1 MGESPFA
8 IFGWH
13 AVAGY
18 VRQEQLYQGSI
29 ALPPTLKRQVMPS
42 IEMFRAAHALLPSAT
57 VLFVLAGCASGRMGA
72 TKGAERAFDHAAQYR
87 VSCSPRSECR
97 IRYMDE
103 DGSLREETA
112 LGEWTREVGADT
124 GARLWL
130 QVAGGG
136 CPASTITASIW
147 VDGEPRAQR
156 TDSPSPNIRCQ
167 WLTAVAAYEV
177 PR

>member
-1 MGESPFA
+1 MLFRTIRPSLA
-8 IFGWH
+8 
-13 AVAGY
+13 
-18 VRQEQLYQGSI
+18 
-29 ALPPTLKRQVMPS
+29 TL
-42 IEMFRAAHALLPSAT
+42 ASAT
-57 VLFVLAGCASGRMGA
+57 VWLVLSGCATGRGRTA
-72 TKGAERAFDHAAQYR
+72 ADPDRGRSFDHAAQYR

-97 IRYMDE
+97 IRYTDQ

-112 LGEWTREVGADT
+112 TGEWMRELGADA

-136 CPASTITASIW
+136 CPPSTITASIW

-156 TDSPSPNIRCQ
+156 TDSPSPEVRCQ

-177 PR
+177 PG